1 MVADATV
8 KNWLSLTQAAA
19 RLGVHPATLRRWAD
33 QAEFPVML
41 TPGGHRRF
49 ALSDI
54 DHFIAQQRQA
64 ARAPS
69 SLEHVL
75 AERALSHTRSEIM
88 GLHGAQW
95 LIAADEQDRERK
107 RLLGRRLMGLLL
119 QYVSIENGDN
129 AGSASILA
137 EVRAVADEY
146 AHNALSSGLPLT
158 AALQATM
165 FFREALMEVAIDL
178 PDHVKVH
185 PDTRKKL
192 LRRINAVL
200 NVIQLAM
207 AEAYT

>member
-1 MVADATV
+1 MVADAMI

-54 DHFIAQQRQA
+54 DHFIARQRQA
-64 ARAPS
+64 ARPPS
-69 SLEHVL
+69 NLEHVL
-75 AERALSHTRSEIM
+75 AEKALSHTRSEIM

-95 LIAADEQDRERK
+95 LATADEQDRERK

-137 EVRAVADEY
+137 EVRAVANEY
-146 AHNALSSGLPLT
+146 AHNALNSGLPLT

-178 PDHVKVH
+178 PDHVKVR

>member
-1 MVADATV
+1 MVADTIAET
-8 KNWLSLTQAAA
+8 WLSLADAAA

-49 ALSDI
+49 ALADI
-54 DHFIAQQRQA
+54 DRFIVHQRQV
-64 ARAPS
+64 ARPPS

-75 AERALSHTRSEIM
+75 AEKALSHTRAEIM
-88 GLHGAQW
+88 GLREAQW
-95 LIAADEQDRERK
+95 LVTVDEQDRERK

-119 QYVSIENGDN
+119 QYVSIENGDD
-129 AGSASILA
+129 AGSSSILA
-137 EVRAVADEY
+137 EVRAMADEY
-146 AHNALSSGLPLT
+146 ANNALSSGLPLT

-178 PDHVKVH
+178 PDHVKVR

-200 NVIQLAM
+200 NIIQLAV